1 MKYVGTLYRPNWIK
15 MRGQKYKSSCIV
27 IMQIDDE
34 VPKFAKIEN
43 IFIVNSKIVLEV
55 NAFNTLSFCSHY
67 HAYGVKLTS
76 QKHTIL
82 INNYLVFTQTY

>member
-1 MKYVGTLYRPNWIK
+1 